1 MADDPVEEARE
12 HEAAEAERLQE
23 AKKQAEE
30 TLERAEQLQREA
42 EEHEL
47 PSPEPETAREEG

>member
-12 HEAAEAERLQE
+12 HEAVEAERLQE
-23 AKKQAEE
+23 AKEQADE

-42 EEHEL
+42 EETEL
-47 PSPEPETAREEG
+47 PSVEDDSEH